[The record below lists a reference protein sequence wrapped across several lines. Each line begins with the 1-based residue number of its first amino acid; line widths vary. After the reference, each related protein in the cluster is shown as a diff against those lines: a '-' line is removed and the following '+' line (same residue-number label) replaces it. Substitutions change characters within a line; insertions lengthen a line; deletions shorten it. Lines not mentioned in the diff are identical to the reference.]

1 MAPWVDLQQM
11 HREFGSAGVP
21 SRRLGGAREQGNL
34 KEMGSIEEAWRKVG
48 RGALGCSV
56 LICYCVE
63 PKTLWQRSARVVES
77 YLGLDWDGE
86 RGKVM
91 ASAGL
96 DVCFWD

>member
-1 MAPWVDLQQM
+1 M
-11 HREFGSAGVP
+11 HRGFGAAGVP
-21 SRRLGGAREQGNL
+21 SQRLGGAREQGNL
-34 KEMGSIEEAWRKVG
+34 KGRGRIEEEWRTVG

-63 PKTLWQRSARVVES
+63 PKTLRRRLAGVVES
-77 YLGLDWDGE
+77 YLGFDWDVE
-86 RGKVM
+86 RGRVM

>member
-1 MAPWVDLQQM
+1 M
-11 HREFGSAGVP
+11 HREFGVAGVP
-21 SRRLGGAREQGNL
+21 SRRLGGAKEQGNL
-34 KEMGSIEEAWRKVG
+34 KERGSIEEEWRKVG

-56 LICYCVE
+56 LICCCAE
-63 PKTLWQRSARVVES
+63 PKTLWQRLAQVVES

-86 RGKVM
+86 RGRVM